1 MYSLKIVISL
11 LSGIY
16 SKVGL
21 LDHIVVFCF
30 FFFFRKLCTVFYS
43 GCSNVHSY
51 TQCTGFFVFCFFIY
65 RLPSSHDLMFDN
77 GHLTGVR

>member
-21 LDHIVVFCF
+21 LDHIVVF

-51 TQCTGFFVFCFFIY
+51 TQCTGFFVFLIY